1 MSDLQITQH
10 SACELVRAAPAAIA
24 QPINAFDPR
33 GKFSIDLYRDGKRIN
48 SFAFPN
54 GIVNQGKNHL
64 LDVGFYAATAYPTW
78 YCGLIDLSGYS
89 ELADDDTYTDI
100 NQAGNGWD
108 EYTSYTDANN
118 GDSATTRPEWQ
129 ADAASAQAITNS
141 TTSIFDITVNGTV
154 KGVFIVGG
162 TGGAANKSDHE
173 AANNILWAT
182 ALFGSGDVAVLNG
195 DQLKVTYTI
204 SA

>member
-1 MSDLQITQH
+1 MSDLRITQN
-10 SACELVRAAPAAIA
+10 SGCELVRSPAAA
-24 QPINAFDPR
+24 LPTNMFNPR
-33 GKFSIDLYRDGKRIN
+33 GKFSVDLFRDGKRIN
-48 SFAFPN
+48 SYMFPN
-54 GIVNQGKNHL
+54 GIVNEGKDHL
-64 LDVGFYAATAYPTW
+64 LDVGFVAATAYATW
-78 YCGLIDLSGYS
+78 YCGLIDLTGWSA
-89 ELADDDTYTDI
+89 LADDDTYDDI

-108 EYTSYTDANN
+108 EFTSYTDGNN
-118 GDSATTRPEWQ
+118 GDSAVTRPEWQ
-129 ADAASAQAITNS
+129 ADAASGEAVTNS
-141 TTSIFDITVNGTV
+141 TTSIYDITVNGTV

-162 TGGAANKSDHE
+162 TGGAVNKSDNT

>member
-1 MSDLQITQH
+1 MSDLRITQR
-10 SACELVRAAPAAIA
+10 SSCELVRAPAAMD
-24 QPINAFDPR
+24 QPRNAFHPK
-33 GKFSIDLYRDGKRIN
+33 GKFSVDLYRDGKRIN

-54 GIVNQGKNHL
+54 GIVNEGKNHL
-64 LDVGFYAATAYPTW
+64 LDVTFDNDTAWATW
-78 YCGLIDLSGYS
+78 YCGLGDLTGYS
-89 ELADDDTYTDI
+89 ALASDDTYDDI

-108 EYTSYTDANN
+108 EFTTYTDANN
-118 GDSATTRPEWQ
+118 GDSAVTRPEWQ
-129 ADAASAQAITNS
+129 TDPASGQAITNS
-141 TTSIFDITVNGTV
+141 TTSIFDITANGTV

-162 TGGAANKSDHE
+162 TGGATNKSDH
-173 AANNILWAT
+173 AAVNNVLWAT